1 MSRLTL
7 PLAQVTITL
16 RDADAGIEGEMM
28 NRNIFAILDPANP
41 LMTQA
46 LDAMKRYYEAQQAKL
61 ADEDVERMRLEAEV
75 LFRTVNEFQQR
86 MLGRRFDTL
95 H

>member
-1 MSRLTL
+1 MKK
-7 PLAQVTITL
+7 
-16 RDADAGIEGEMM
+16 DM
-28 NRNIFAILDPANP
+28 FAILESGNP

-61 ADEDVERMRLEAEV
+61 PDDEIERIRLEAEA
-75 LFRTVNEFQQR
+75 LFRAVNEFQQR
-86 MLGRRFDTL
+86 MLGRRSDTL

>member
-1 MSRLTL
+1 
-7 PLAQVTITL
+7 
-16 RDADAGIEGEMM
+16 M